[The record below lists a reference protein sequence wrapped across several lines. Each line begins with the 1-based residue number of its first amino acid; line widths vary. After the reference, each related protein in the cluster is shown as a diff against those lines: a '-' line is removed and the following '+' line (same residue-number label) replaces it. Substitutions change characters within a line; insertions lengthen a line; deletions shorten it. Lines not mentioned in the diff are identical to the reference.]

1 MQERKRRS
9 DCPISCALDVLGDRW
24 SLLIVRDILL
34 RGKTTHGAF
43 RESSERIA
51 TNILGDRLTYLE
63 QQGIVSKRPNP
74 DDGRSEIFALTE
86 KGADLLPL
94 LIAMTEWSGKH
105 DETFLA
111 SKQMRDEMNAFV
123 ETMKHLRRHLMMAER
138 DQSDKPVPAP

>member
-1 MQERKRRS
+1 MQERKPRS

-51 TNILGDRLTYLE
+51 TNILGDRLAYLE
-63 QQGIVSKRPNP
+63 RQGIVSRRPNP
-74 DDGRSEIFALTE
+74 DDGRSEIFALTQ
-86 KGADLLPL
+86 KGTDLLPL

-105 DETFLA
+105 DETFMA
-111 SKQMRDEMNAFV
+111 SKQMRDEMDAFV
-123 ETMKHLRRHLMMAER
+123 EAMKQLQQRLTKESGA
-138 DQSDKPVPAP
+138 AA

>member
-51 TNILGDRLTYLE
+51 TNILGDRLAYLE
-63 QQGIVSKRPNP
+63 QQGIVSRRPNP
-74 DDGRSEIFALTE
+74 DDGRSEIFTLTE

-105 DETFLA
+105 DENFA
-111 SKQMRDEMNAFV
+111 SKPMREELEAFV
-123 ETMKHLRRHLMMAER
+123 GSMKQLRDGLPAER
-138 DQSDKPVPAP
+138 GGPA